1 MGKPKKKN
9 INEMLD
15 KDNYALLLKQQELKF
30 NQLQVENERLKHF
43 LPDSYTEMRLRER
56 QLQERMSRYE
66 QSIIDYE
73 NEKKAL
79 YETLKK
85 KDEDI

>member
-1 MGKPKKKN
+1 
-9 INEMLD
+9 MLD

-56 QLQERMSRYE
+56 
-66 QSIIDYE
+66 
-73 NEKKAL
+73 
-79 YETLKK
+79 
-85 KDEDI
+85 